1 MLMYVAKVID
11 PYITRMYEE
20 MSALGEGG
28 DVDMD
33 MGVQIVFLDG
43 EEAFEVWSDSDSL
56 YGARYVRS
64 VSIDIGKGETHG
76 IVY

>member
-1 MLMYVAKVID
+1 METVSERCLLAMGAV
-11 PYITRMYEE
+11 R
-20 MSALGEGG
+20 

-56 YGARYVRS
+56 YGARYVDLCLQGLDRLFCRYLKPQIGRDG
-64 VSIDIGKGETHG
+64 VS
-76 IVY
+76 